1 MLEKITIERQKE
13 IEKEV
18 FGDTKKYLENCLNNY
33 SEYVSVAQKLFP
45 AVYNKIGYY
54 DQKYKILEHLAEYDN
69 AIKANNIDLQ
79 IILLKRE
86 IERGIYTPGTYER
99 IAKTYEKNNDI
110 ESAYKACIAWFK
122 TDFWKLPNTADG
134 SLRILK
140 RLERLEKKYP
150 ESGASRNNFKV

>member
-18 FGDTKKYLENCLNNY
+18 FGDTKKYLENCLDNY
-33 SEYVSVAQKLFP
+33 SEYVSVVQKLFP
-45 AVYNKIGYY
+45 EAYNKIRYF
-54 DQKYKILEHLAEYDN
+54 DQKYNILDHLTEYDD
-69 AIKANNIDLQ
+69 ATKANNIDLQ

-99 IAKTYEKNNDI
+99 LAKTYEKKNDI
-110 ESAYKACIAWFK
+110 ESAYKACIAWFE

-140 RLERLEKKYP
+140 RLKRLEEKY
-150 ESGASRNNFKV
+150 GT